1 VGVGGALLSGG
12 QQARVAIAR
21 ALCKA
26 PAEDGGILL
35 LDEVTAN
42 LDAAHEAEVVS
53 TLKGLAGKG
62 KRTVVVFTHSQPL
75 MRACDNIHMLAE
87 GGVEA
92 SGSVAELTKQ
102 KLWPLN

>member
-1 VGVGGALLSGG
+1 
-12 QQARVAIAR
+12 
-21 ALCKA
+21 
-26 PAEDGGILL
+26 